1 MSEARSRVELMHG
14 VNLDMLGRRDPSHY
28 GTITL
33 AELERQV
40 GGFARDLGLE
50 LRCFQTNSEAQFV
63 EHLHHLPG
71 SADGVLL
78 NPGAWTHY
86 SWAIHDALE
95 IASIPAVE
103 VHLSNVATRD
113 EWRRV
118 SVIADLC
125 LASVAGQGVEGYR
138 EALVR
143 LSKELDG

>member
-1 MSEARSRVELMHG
+1 VSEARSRVELMHG
-14 VNLDMLGRRDPSHY
+14 VNLNMLGRRDPAHY
-28 GTITL
+28 GTLTL

-40 GGFARDLGLE
+40 EGYARDLGLE
-50 LRCFQTNSEAQFV
+50 LHCFQTNSESEFV
-63 EHLHHLPG
+63 EHLQRLAG

-95 IASIPAVE
+95 IAAIPAVE
-103 VHLSNVATRD
+103 VHLSSVGARED
-113 EWRRV
+113 WRKV
-118 SVIADLC
+118 SVIGDLC
-125 LASVAGQGVEGYR
+125 VASVAGLGVEGYR